1 MTSFIRLLLCC
12 ALLLPGAAGLGAA
25 SGPLAILTGRISS
38 FGAPPG
44 GTVQVTLI
52 LSSPLPIAEGNLDID
67 FDPAVFDSIS
77 AINVFSA
84 SGDQAGIA
92 NIQGRHADV
101 QFTSNS
107 GGIGRLPDYPVLEV
121 TVPVLSIARTGTI
134 GAVAM
139 RSASPWRDVSG
150 YRYAVSF
157 QSPGI
162 SIGNGISIQSVTP
175 GGGVVPAGTQVQIN
189 GQGFTA
195 ATRLQLDGVVWS
207 NQQFVNS
214 RQLNFTLSAPAD
226 LTGRLLVVSD
236 TNGAQARFYS
246 FFIPTSVHRSASIP
260 PGIQPIFPQ
269 VTYAGGNFG
278 GCALENQTLTPVDVV
293 FTQIISSDEI
303 KVPPTVST
311 KTMTIPSG
319 EVYLGEVPG
328 GLGAPAL
335 PIRALCLKSALND
348 VGFEATIPPAANPA
362 GLTVYA
368 NPLTWNLRPTDPLP
382 APILFP
388 VFTTPFSPVP
398 SPVPD
403 VVTSTDDTSAWL
415 SATIV
420 PDGPPGSYRVSVSV
434 DHTGMTPGPHL
445 GFVTITLPGVPAP
458 VAQIHARLNINPEAM
473 IVGPNWV
480 GASFFPSSF
489 AITSDSGAV
498 PITVS
503 ASDSWLSVTPTTA
516 TTPAMLTVSV
526 SDPSIRPDWTGFKS
540 GTITIQGPGNT
551 LTIPVEVD
559 LKNGLV
565 YPLELTF
572 SAKVGSAEAIT
583 RELNVGVTIQ
593 PITFDIATDS
603 GGPWLSAAIAG
614 SGLAVSANPSG
625 LDAGTY
631 QGTITIRTTNLYIR
645 QDPIAVTVT
654 LIVWTSPSAL
664 EASPA
669 TIDVTEPSGG
679 GRVVLLTFSSGSM
692 ALPFSFAA
700 QTDDGSGWL
709 SVQGLQDFEGPHFTP
724 SGINVFLGDYN
735 LPPGVYYGRV
745 IITAPPGS
753 SNIAVVPVTFTV
765 TPATPTALTGT
776 PPLISSLVNAASLS
790 SGPIAPGEIVSVFGI
805 FGPDATSGLNIGPD
819 GKANTSSYGNRVLFN
834 GSPAPLT
841 YISPTQ
847 ISVVVPYEITGSSNA
862 TVELD
867 MSGIHSP
874 AWGVPV
880 SASAPGLFTQAGT
893 GQGPANILNEDNSP
907 NAASNPATRGSIV
920 QIFATGEGQTVPPGI
935 TGAITQSDTKSPVL
949 PVTVQIGGLDAKL
962 VSATEAPN
970 AIAGLLQIKAQIPA
984 GLQPGTIPVT
994 VRIGSASSQTNATLY
1009 VK

>member
-1 MTSFIRLLLCC
+1 
-12 ALLLPGAAGLGAA
+12 
-25 SGPLAILTGRISS
+25 
-38 FGAPPG
+38 
-44 GTVQVTLI
+44 
-52 LSSPLPIAEGNLDID
+52 LPIADGNLDID
-67 FDPAVFDSIS
+67 FDPAVFDNIS
-77 AINVFSA
+77 GINVFSA

-121 TVPVLSIARTGTI
+121 TVPVLSAARPGTL
-134 GAVAM
+134 GGVTV
-139 RSASPWRDVSG
+139 RSNSLWRDVSG
-150 YRYAVSF
+150 YRYTVSF

-162 SIGNGISIQSVTP
+162 SIGNGISIQSVVP

-189 GQGFTA
+189 GLGFTA

-207 NQQFVNS
+207 NLQFVNS
-214 RQLNFTLSAPAD
+214 RQLNFTLSAPSD
-226 LTGRLLVVSD
+226 LTGKLLVVSD
-236 TNGAQARFYS
+236 SNGAQGRFYS
-246 FFIPTSVHRSASIP
+246 FLIPTSVHRSASIP

-269 VTYAGGNFG
+269 VTYAAGNFG
-278 GCALENQTLTPVDVV
+278 GCALENQTLSPVDVV
-293 FTQIISSDEI
+293 FTQIISSDDIDDI

-311 KTMTIPSG
+311 KTVTIPSG
-319 EVYLGEVPG
+319 AVYLGEVPG

-348 VGFEATIPPAANPA
+348 VGFEAIIPSAANPA

-388 VFTTPFSPVP
+388 VFATPFSSVP

-415 SATIV
+415 SATIA

-434 DHTGMTPGPHL
+434 DHTGMAQGPHL
-445 GFVTITLPGVPAP
+445 GVVTITLPGVPAP
-458 VAQIHARLNINPEAM
+458 VAQIHVRLNINPEAT
-473 IVGPNWV
+473 IAGPNWV
-480 GASFFPSSF
+480 SASFFPSSF

-498 PITVS
+498 PIT
-503 ASDSWLSVTPTTA
+503 ASTSDNWLSVAPTTA

-526 SDPSIRPDWTGFKS
+526 SDPSIMPDWTGFKS

-559 LKNGLV
+559 LKNGPV

-572 SAKVGSAEAIT
+572 SAEAGSAEAIT
-583 RELNVGVTIQ
+583 RGLNVGVTIQ

-603 GGPWLSAAIAG
+603 SAPWLSAAIAG

-631 QGTITIRTTNLYIR
+631 QGTITIRTTNPYIR
-645 QDPIAVTVT
+645 QDSIPVAVTLV
-654 LIVWTSPSAL
+654 VWTGPSAL

-669 TIDVTEPSGG
+669 AIDVTEPSGG
-679 GRVVLLTFSSGSM
+679 GRFVLLTFSAGSM

-709 SVQGLQDFEGPHFTP
+709 SVLGLQDFDGPHFTP

-735 LPPGVYYGRV
+735 LPPGVYHGRV

-776 PPLISSLVNAASLS
+776 TPLISSLVNAASLS
-790 SGPIAPGEIVSVFGI
+790 PGPIAPGEIVTLFGI
-805 FGPDATSGLNIGPD
+805 FGPDASSGLNIGSD

-841 YISPTQ
+841 YMSPTQ
-847 ISVVVPYEITGSSNA
+847 ISAVVPYEIAGSSNA

-880 SASAPGLFTQAGT
+880 SASAPGLFTLAGT
-893 GQGPANILNEDNSP
+893 GQGPAKILNEDTSP
-907 NAASNPATRGSIV
+907 NTASSPAARGSIV

-935 TGAITQSDTKSPVL
+935 TGAVTQSDPKSPVL
-949 PVTVQIGGLDAKL
+949 PVKVLIGGVEARL

-984 GLQPGTIPVT
+984 GLQPGAIPVA
-994 VRIGSASSQTNATLY
+994 VLIGSTSSQANATLY
-1009 VK
+1009 VR